1 MKYFGSALIG
11 LLLIGLGQGQEPS
24 QTPNYDESKVPPYT
38 LPDPLILSDGK
49 PVSEVS
55 TWFEKRRP
63 EILKLFETNVYG
75 KSPDPPR
82 ELPFKVTDRD
92 RNALGGLATRKLV
105 RVGLTRREEGPS
117 LDLLLYLPN
126 QVTGPVPVFLA
137 LNFMGNQSISS
148 DPGVP
153 VTESWLRNNEA
164 LGISD
169 HRATE
174 ATRGAGAGKWPLEL
188 ILKSGFGVA
197 TAYYGDI
204 DPDYDDEYK
213 EGIHRYYFLM
223 GQRKPA
229 SDQWGSIGAWAYG
242 LRRAMDYLE
251 KDNDVARRRVIL
263 MGHSRL
269 GKTALWAGALD
280 QRFAMVISNDSGCGG
295 AALSR
300 RRFGETVESINRDF
314 PHWFCDNFKQYSGR
328 EDQLPV
334 DQHMLLALI
343 APRPLYVAS
352 AAEDLWADPRGE
364 FLSARAADPVYRL
377 LQAGGL
383 DAQEMP
389 PVDQP
394 VIGTMGYHVRSG
406 GHDVTNFDWEQFI
419 KFARLNLERRN
430 R

>member
-1 MKYFGSALIG
+1 M
-11 LLLIGLGQGQEPS
+11 GQNATKQ
-24 QTPNYDESKVPPYT
+24 PNYDESKVPQYT
-38 LPDPLILSDGK
+38 LPNPLVLADGT
-49 PVSEVS
+49 PVTDVA

-63 EILKLFETNVYG
+63 EILKLFRSQVYG
-75 KSPDPPR
+75 EAPPLAR
-82 ELPFKVTDRD
+82 ELPYKVTDRD

-105 RVGLTRREEGPS
+105 RVGLTRSDQGPF
-117 LDLLLYLPN
+117 LNLLLYLPN
-126 QVTGPVPVFLA
+126 QVSGPAPVFLG
-137 LNFMGNQSISS
+137 LNFQGNQSISS

-153 VTESWLRNNEA
+153 VTDAWVRNNEA

-169 HRATE
+169 HKATE
-174 ATRGAGAGKWPLEL
+174 ATRGASAGRWPLEL

-213 EGIHRYYFLM
+213 AGIHRYFFLL
-223 GQRKPA
+223 GQRMPA

-242 LRRAMDYLE
+242 LSRVMDYLE
-251 KDNDVARRRVIL
+251 KDDDVARRRVIV

-269 GKTALWAGALD
+269 GKTALWAGAQD

-300 RRFGETVESINRDF
+300 RRFGETVEAINTAF
-314 PHWFCDNFKQYSGR
+314 PYWFCANFKQYNGR

-334 DQHMLLALI
+334 DQHELLALI

-364 FLSARAADPVYRL
+364 FLAAKNADPVYRL
-377 LQAGGL
+377 LGAGGL
-383 DAQEMP
+383 DTQEMP
-389 PVDQP
+389 PVDHP
-394 VIGTMGYHVRSG
+394 VIGTISYHIRSG
-406 GHDVTNFDWEQFI
+406 GHDVTTYDWEQYI
-419 KFARLNLERRN
+419 KFARMHLESRSK
-430 R
+430 